1 MEQLLDIV
9 LPVFL
14 LIAVGFGAF
23 RIKLIEGEAAAG
35 ITPMVFVLLMGPL
48 LFRAMARAEIGDVS
62 FAPTVAYYG
71 ASIALF
77 ACVLGVQVALRGRT
91 RADAAMHALTAT
103 FSNTAMVGI
112 PIVSLAFGEPGL
124 RMLMPIIA
132 LHALVLLTAATLI
145 IELDRAGGAGGSA
158 WGTVRRAAW
167 RSIVHPV
174 VLPVLLGLAW
184 HALGV
189 PLSGPLD
196 RTLALLAA
204 AGPTMSL
211 IMMGAS
217 LAHAG
222 LGSTWRGAV
231 ASSVIKAF
239 VHPLLVWAVGA
250 GLLGLSGLPLAV
262 AVVAGALPVGGNV
275 YLLSQRYGLDV
286 GRVSAAVALS
296 TLLSAASLALVL
308 NLLAPA

>member
-14 LIAVGFGAF
+14 LIAVGFGAC
-23 RIKLIEGEAAAG
+23 RVGLIGGEAAAG
-35 ITPMVFVLLMGPL
+35 IAPLVFVLLMGPL

-62 FAPTVAYYG
+62 FGPTLAYYG
-71 ASIALF
+71 ASVALF
-77 ACVLGVQVALRGRT
+77 AGVLALQVAARGRT
-91 RADAAMHALTAT
+91 RSDAAMHALTAT

-124 RMLMPIIA
+124 RLLMPIIA
-132 LHALVLLTAATLI
+132 LHALVLMTAATLI
-145 IELDRAGGAGGSA
+145 IELDRAGATGGS
-158 WGTVRRAAW
+158 VRRSVGRAAL

-174 VLPVLLGLAW
+174 VMPVLLGLAW
-184 HALGV
+184 HALGL

-211 IMMGAS
+211 VMMGAS
-217 LAHAG
+217 LAHVG

-231 ASSVIKAF
+231 VSSIVKAF

-250 GLLGLSGLPLAV
+250 GVLGLAGLPLAV

-296 TLLSAASLALVL
+296 TLLSAASVALVL